1 MTDPLAMIRRWQ
13 AGDEYAA
20 EALYNQYRDTTFNL
34 AYVLLNNAADAEEVA
49 QDALT
54 YALTHINHYDPQR
67 ARFSTWLS
75 TITVSRCRNKRR
87 RRYLPSLS
95 LFAWFKG
102 GGDACDPTPDPE
114 HLAMQASTRDEIW
127 EAIQSLSQPLREA
140 ILLRHWG
147 DYTYRE
153 IANIMGCAQGTAQS
167 RVRLAY
173 QQLEEKFSQS
183 DVMNL
188 EEINQ

>member
-87 RRYLPSLS
+87 RHYLPSLS

-114 HLAMQASTRDEIW
+114 RLAMQASTRDEIW
-127 EAIQSLSQPLREA
+127 EAIQSLSHPLREA

-173 QQLEEKFSQS
+173 QQLEKKFSQS
-183 DVMNL
+183 DVRNL